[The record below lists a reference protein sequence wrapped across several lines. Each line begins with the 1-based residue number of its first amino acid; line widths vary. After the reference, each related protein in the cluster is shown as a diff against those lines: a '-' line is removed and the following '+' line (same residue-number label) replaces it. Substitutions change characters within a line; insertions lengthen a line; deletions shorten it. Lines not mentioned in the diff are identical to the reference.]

1 MKSPTRFL
9 VFLIA
14 LIAAALPAFGD
25 DQQKAQ
31 KELNQITA
39 MARDFTRR
47 TVVNLTMSQTLSVP
61 RATLVQ
67 QRTDTGL
74 NYGSL
79 FLAGELVKNG
89 ATMPDIAAQLKNGK
103 KITEIANGRNVNWK
117 QIVDDAK
124 KLNSAVDQNL
134 YKYFLREKGMAALNA
149 KDKYDVHYDGVKADA
164 DDANEKEIEMAQG
177 RYLRWKEQAAKAQG
191 EGRDKGLS
199 LEDERIGYIDHTG
212 GPGATGAGGRGQTG
226 PASTNTGT
234 GSPAG
239 FGGPQ

>member
-14 LIAAALPAFGD
+14 MIVALPAFGD

-39 MARDFTRR
+39 MARDFTGR

-67 QRTDTGL
+67 QRTDMGL

-79 FLAGELVKNG
+79 FLAGDLVKNG

-117 QIVDDAK
+117 QIANDAK
-124 KLNSAVDQNL
+124 KLNAAVDQNL
-134 YKYFLREKGMAALNA
+134 YKYFLREKDMAALDA
-149 KDKYDVHYDGVKADA
+149 TDKYDVHYDGVKADA

-191 EGRDKGLS
+191 EGRDRGLG
-199 LEDERIGYIDHTG
+199 LGDERIGYVDHTG
-212 GPGATGAGGRGQTG
+212 GPGANGTGGRGQGGT
-226 PASTNTGT
+226 ANTNTGT

>member
-14 LIAAALPAFGD
+14 VIAALPAFGD

-39 MARDFTRR
+39 MARDFTGRA
-47 TVVNLTMSQTLSVP
+47 VVNLTMSQTLSVP

-74 NYGSL
+74 NYGSV

-117 QIVDDAK
+117 QIADDAK
-124 KLNSAVDQNL
+124 KLNAAVDQNL
-134 YKYFLREKGMAALNA
+134 YKYFLRQKDMAVLDA

-164 DDANEKEIEMAQG
+164 DDANEKEIEVAQG

-191 EGRDKGLS
+191 EGRDHGLG
-199 LEDERIGYIDHTG
+199 LGDERIGYVDHTG
-212 GPGATGAGGRGQTG
+212 GPGANGAGGRGQGGT
-226 PASTNTGT
+226 ANTNTGT

>member
-9 VFLIA
+9 VFLTA
-14 LIAAALPAFGD
+14 LIAALPAFGD

-39 MARDFTRR
+39 MARDFTGR
-47 TVVNLTMSQTLSVP
+47 TLVNLSISQALNVP

-67 QRTDTGL
+67 QRTDMGL

-89 ATMPDIAAQLKNGK
+89 TTMPDIAAQLKSGK

-117 QIVDDAK
+117 QIADDAK
-124 KLNSAVDQNL
+124 KMNAAVDQNL
-134 YKYFLREKGMAALNA
+134 YKYFLREKDMAVLDA

-191 EGRDKGLS
+191 EGRDQGLG
-199 LEDERIGYIDHTG
+199 LGDERIGYVDHTG
-212 GPGATGAGGRGQTG
+212 GPGANGAGGRGQGGT
-226 PASTNTGT
+226 ANTNTGT